1 MSLAFTD
8 PTMEEGSNSQAL
20 SGHSYDVFLS
30 FRGPD
35 TRYQFTDC
43 LYNNLEEAGIIIYR
57 DTESLPVGKK
67 IRELLPAIE
76 DSKIYIPIF
85 SKTYASSPWCL
96 RELAHMVECTS
107 KSNENKEILPIFLD
121 VEPDVVKL
129 RTNELEPNLYRQA
142 LSEHQKEF
150 SAEVKSWEK
159 ALIEVG
165 KIRGWNWQE
174 QEHKGQ
180 GDLIRSVRR
189 TVLVKLKV
197 IYENV
202 TKDLVGVEDRVEA
215 IIKKLDLKSDRV
227 QFLRIYGIGGIG
239 KTTLA
244 KVVFN
249 QLLSSFH
256 HCCFLA
262 DVGELSRRH
271 GVVYLQKQLL
281 KELLDSHSSDQIYR
295 ENCVINMITR
305 GVLRNKKILIVLD
318 DVDEEEQL
326 RNLADRGDWFGSG
339 SRIIITTRYR
349 DILKIE
355 GEASSEGLVKK
366 SAKILTYEVEVMQE
380 HHALKLFSRYAFR
393 RDYPPNH
400 CVSLSKNIVHILG
413 KLPLA
418 LEVVGSSLNGKPEDF
433 WKETLKKLQ
442 DAPHKRVRS
451 ALMITYQRLDNAQR
465 EVFMDIACFFI
476 GVDKTYPF
484 YMWDALGYYPRN
496 AIDAL
501 YLMSLIKIK
510 DNTFWMHDQVRI
522 FGRDIVCEENFKYP
536 YERSRVWHP
545 ENAMTILKRKEVNT
559 KIEALSLGFHAGILK
574 HDQFANLQNL
584 RFFQGDG
591 VFFEG
596 NFNNLLSSLKWLSW
610 RHCPSEFMATNF
622 HPTNLVV
629 LDISWSD
636 ITEAWIGWNY
646 IRGASKL
653 KVLDLSNCKY
663 LTRTPDLSKL
673 VSLERLI
680 LEDCCNL
687 IEIDPSI
694 EIVMPDILDK
704 FILPETF
711 GKLKSLLTLDVSQR
725 QISKLPFSIGGLVE
739 LTRLNLYQC
748 TKIKELPDSVGKLQS
763 LVELDLSWTSIGHL
777 PDSIGDLKQLKVL
790 RMSHIIGITKLPRVI
805 GLMEKLEELDVSDC
819 WNLVGEIPEEIG
831 SLSCLKVLDLSDTH
845 ICGLPNSIG
854 SLKQLRVLRMSHIRG
869 ITKLPSAIG
878 LVEKLEELNARG
890 CHSLTGEIFEEIG
903 KLSCLRILDLS
914 DTHICGLPHSI
925 GNLKQLRVLRM
936 SHIRGITKLPSAIGL
951 VEKLEELNAR
961 GYQNLTGEI
970 PEEIGK
976 LSCLRI
982 LDLSDT
988 LVSGLP
994 TTVSHLSN
1002 LQTLS
1007 LESCPRI
1014 KQLPVLPSSLTCLR

>member
-545 ENAMTILKRKEVNT
+545 ENAMTILKRKE
-559 KIEALSLGFHAGILK
+559 
-574 HDQFANLQNL
+574 
-584 RFFQGDG
+584 
-591 VFFEG
+591 
-596 NFNNLLSSLKWLSW
+596 
-610 RHCPSEFMATNF
+610 
-622 HPTNLVV
+622 
-629 LDISWSD
+629 
-636 ITEAWIGWNY
+636 
-646 IRGASKL
+646 GASKL

-694 EIVMPDILDK
+694 GKLDSLIALNLNGCQSLQELPEVIGCLQHLTEIVMPDILDK